1 MPPNLQDLGIE
12 DSLADMPIDALM
24 DSMRSGDEDQIN
36 NSMQELFSAVAN
48 MEFPKSEEE
57 KLADSLL
64 QQCRKEGICFCKDG
78 ELPKGHKKRC
88 RALERLI
95 QQSED
100 ARNRYSD
107 WSLVDLKTELKQ
119 RQIPLPKPKR
129 RSKAAIT
136 KLLQQ
141 SDSQMPFRLMDLP
154 SEVRLRIYEHMLVD
168 SSKQDISPSCGIETR
183 RPSLLRTSR
192 QVRDEAMPVFYGAN
206 RFRFALPHLK
216 LGHKCKQWFAGRDKI
231 WLDVIGP
238 DNIKLLRRISFRL
251 MSPFFEEFDL
261 HIDLASR
268 SVNTWVIPVS
278 SGRYLCPCTSLEKRT
293 LMQWREHMS
302 NEVKPEA
309 KEEFFSYID
318 KLSETAKQAIQDFQ
332 ALCGGGK
339 EVQPTAAGLDILAR
353 AAHAILDHRAS
364 WVAYCTDLGGHM
376 EFGSDEDEEDDGEDE
391 DDEEDEV

>member
-1 MPPNLQDLGIE
+1 
-12 DSLADMPIDALM
+12 
-24 DSMRSGDEDQIN
+24 MRSGDEDQIN
-36 NSMQELFSAVAN
+36 NSMHELYSSVAN

-57 KLADSLL
+57 TLSNSLL

-78 ELPKGHKKRC
+78 ELPKDHKKCC
-88 RALERLI
+88 RVLERLI

-100 ARNRYSD
+100 ARNRYSG

-129 RSKAAIT
+129 RSKPAIT

-141 SDSQMPFRLMDLP
+141 SDSQIPFRLMDLP

-192 QVRDEAMPVFYGAN
+192 QVRNEAMPVFYGAN
-206 RFRFALPHLK
+206 RFRFALPHLE
-216 LGHKCKQWFAGRDKI
+216 LNHKCEKWFAGRDKI

-261 HIDLASR
+261 QIDLASR

-278 SGRYLCPCTSLEKRT
+278 SGKYLCPCKSLEKRT

-376 EFGSDEDEEDDGEDE
+376 EFGNDGDEEDDGEDG
-391 DDEEDEV
+391 DDEEDEG

>member
-1 MPPNLQDLGIE
+1 MPPNLQDLSIE
-12 DSLADMPIDALM
+12 DSLPDMPIDALM
-24 DSMRSGDEDQIN
+24 NSMRSGDEDQIN
-36 NSMQELFSAVAN
+36 DSMQELFSAVAN

-57 KLADSLL
+57 ELSDSLL

-78 ELPKGHKKRC
+78 ELPKDHKKRC

-100 ARNRYSD
+100 ARNRYSG

-129 RSKAAIT
+129 RSKPAIT

-141 SDSQMPFRLMDLP
+141 SDSLIPFRLMDLP
-154 SEVRLRIYEHMLVD
+154 SEVRLRIYEHILVD

-192 QVRDEAMPVFYGAN
+192 QVRNEAMP
-206 RFRFALPHLK
+206 
-216 LGHKCKQWFAGRDKI
+216 CEQWFDGRDKI

-251 MSPFFEEFDL
+251 VSSFFEEFDL
-261 HIDLASR
+261 QIDLASR
-268 SVNTWVIPVS
+268 SVNTWLIPVS
-278 SGRYLCPCTSLEKRT
+278 SGKYLCSCKSLEKRN
-293 LMQWREHMS
+293 LVQWREHMS
-302 NEVKPEA
+302 NEIKPEA
-309 KEEFFSYID
+309 KEEFFGDIV
-318 KLSETAKQAIQDFQ
+318 KLIETAKQAIQDFQ
-332 ALCGGGK
+332 ALCGAEK

-364 WVAYCTDLGGHM
+364 WIFFCIDLV
-376 EFGSDEDEEDDGEDE
+376 EFNSYKDEEDD
-391 DDEEDEV
+391 DEEEEEDGG

>member
-1 MPPNLQDLGIE
+1 MRIKSTTACKSSSRPWQTWNFQ
-12 DSLADMPIDALM
+12 SLKKRSCPIPY
-24 DSMRSGDEDQIN
+24 SN
-36 NSMQELFSAVAN
+36 NAARKGSAFARTVS
-48 MEFPKSEEE
+48 FPKTTRS
-57 KLADSLL
+57 AAV
-64 QQCRKEGICFCKDG
+64 F
-78 ELPKGHKKRC
+78 
-88 RALERLI
+88 LERSI

-100 ARNRYSD
+100 ARNRYSG

-129 RSKAAIT
+129 RSKSDIT

-141 SDSQMPFRLMDLP
+141 SDSQIPFRLMDLP

-192 QVRDEAMPVFYGAN
+192 QVRNEAMPVFYGAN
-206 RFRFALPHLK
+206 RFRLALPHLE
-216 LGHKCKQWFAGRDKI
+216 LNHKCEQWFAGQDKM

-238 DNIKLLRRISFRL
+238 DNIKLLRRITFRL

-261 HIDLASR
+261 QIDLASR

-278 SGRYLCPCTSLEKRT
+278 SGRYLCPCKSLEKRT

-302 NEVKPEA
+302 NEVKPET
-309 KEEFFSYID
+309 KENFFSYID

-332 ALCGGGK
+332 ALCGGGN

-364 WVAYCTDLGGHM
+364 WVFYCIDLGGPM
-376 EFGSDEDEEDDGEDE
+376 DFGSDEDEENDGEDE

>member
-1 MPPNLQDLGIE
+1 MVFEFCRLTLP
-12 DSLADMPIDALM
+12 
-24 DSMRSGDEDQIN
+24 RSGDEDQIN
-36 NSMQELFSAVAN
+36 NSMQELFSAVAK

-57 KLADSLL
+57 NLADSLL
-64 QQCRKEGICFCKDG
+64 QQCRTEGICFCKDG
-78 ELPKGHKKRC
+78 ELPKDHKKRC
-88 RALERLI
+88 RVLERLI

-100 ARNRYSD
+100 ARNRYSA

-119 RQIPLPKPKR
+119 RQIPMPKPKR
-129 RSKAAIT
+129 RSKPVIT

-141 SDSQMPFRLMDLP
+141 SDSQIPFRLMDLP
-154 SEVRLRIYEHMLVD
+154 SEVRLRIYEYMLVD
-168 SSKQDISPSCGIETR
+168 SSKQDISPSRGIETR

-192 QVRDEAMPVFYGAN
+192 QVRNEAMPVFYGAN
-206 RFRFALPHLK
+206 RFRFALPHLE
-216 LGHKCKQWFAGRDKI
+216 LNHKCEQWFAGQDKI

-238 DNIKLLRRISFRL
+238 DNIKLLRRITFRL

-261 HIDLASR
+261 QIDLASR

-278 SGRYLCPCTSLEKRT
+278 SGRYLCPCKSLEKRT

-309 KEEFFSYID
+309 KKNFFSYID
-318 KLSETAKQAIQDFQ
+318 KLSETAKEAIQEFQ

-353 AAHAILDHRAS
+353 AAHVILDHRAS
-364 WVAYCTDLGGHM
+364 WVFYCIDLGGPM
-376 EFGSDEDEEDDGEDE
+376 DFGSDEDEEDDDEDE
-391 DDEEDEV
+391 GDDEEDEG